1 MKKIFVFSLFAVL
14 SVSPLACTITTS
26 SLFYHEPHP
35 ITSYDARKLHPRSHL
50 SDRHRKLAPEQA
62 HEINRLY
69 GQEIVSEGDLIVYYE
84 AKRRKGMYG
93 SKGNVFLTRIET
105 DKSPIELL
113 VSVAEG
119 KIYQLLLKEVPFIRG
134 TPLVGNEFLFQ
145 FIERSLENSWEIA
158 LSSEDLMYVPLRLR
172 AMERMP
178 SLSQAIADQIRRVL
192 IYNHVFSMR

>member
-1 MKKIFVFSLFAVL
+1 MKRIFIFTILVVL
-14 SVSPLACTITTS
+14 SVSHLACTTTG
-26 SLFYHEPHP
+26 SLFYHELHA

-50 SDRHRKLAPEQA
+50 SDRHRKLNPEET

-84 AKRRKGMYG
+84 AKRRRGKYG
-93 SKGNVFLTRIET
+93 DKGNVFLTRIET
-105 DKSPIELL
+105 GTSPIELL

-119 KIYQLLLKEVPFIRG
+119 KIYQLLLKEVPFIG
-134 TPLVGNEFLFQ
+134 GKPLVSNEFLFQ

-158 LSSEDLMYVPLRLR
+158 RFSEDLLHVPVKVR
-172 AMERMP
+172 AMEELP
-178 SLSQAIADQIRRVL
+178 AVSQAMADQIKKVL